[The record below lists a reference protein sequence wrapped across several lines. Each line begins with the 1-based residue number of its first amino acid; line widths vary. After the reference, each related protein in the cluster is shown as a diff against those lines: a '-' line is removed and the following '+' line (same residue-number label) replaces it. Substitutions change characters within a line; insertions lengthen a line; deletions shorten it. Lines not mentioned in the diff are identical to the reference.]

1 MSETIENMELA
12 RALRLMALIALRG
25 MKQREQV
32 ELLDMAG
39 YKQKEI
45 AEILATTPKSISV
58 RLAEVRKK
66 RKGKIK

>member
-1 MSETIENMELA
+1 MSETIEDMELA

>member
-1 MSETIENMELA
+1 MSETTDNVELT

-39 YKQKEI
+39 YKQREI
-45 AEILATTPKSISV
+45 AELLATTPKAISV
-58 RLAEVRKK
+58 RLAETRKK
-66 RKGKIK
+66 RRGKIK